1 MKKIIIL
8 LTCLL
13 ATCQLWAQESAK
25 KELSFIYIAH
35 DENTDTQALIQILK
49 EQYENTIY
57 YPDIRATIFYLAN
70 GDEPIIVN
78 VNTPND
84 NRNEFNNLIISLQS
98 QISHD
103 IIAESDVANIIQLM
117 NDNDIITDEGESV
130 YEYVIWSYYIN
141 STFWKLG
148 NNESIIAK
156 LYFTLEMEELIKSRY
171 LTQYIYYSKSTDKI
185 EYNLLKPLG
194 NKNLCRGFDFILLP
208 Y

>member
-1 MKKIIIL
+1 MKNIIIL

-13 ATCQLWAQESAK
+13 VTSQLWAQDTTQ
-25 KELSFIYIAH
+25 KELSFLYIAH
-35 DENTDTQALIQILK
+35 DENTDTQSLVQILK
-49 EQYENTIY
+49 EQYENTVY

-70 GDEPIIVN
+70 GNDPIIVN

-84 NRNEFNNLIISLQS
+84 NRKEFNNLIASLQS

-103 IIAESDVANIIQLM
+103 VNADSDVENIMNLL
-117 NDNDIITDEGESV
+117 NDNDIITDDGKFV
-130 YEYVIWSYYIN
+130 YQSVIWTYYIN

-156 LYFTLEMEELIKSRY
+156 LYFILDMERLIASHY
-171 LTQYIYYSKSTDKI
+171 LTHDIYYSKATDKI
-185 EYNLLKPLG
+185 EYNVSNPFG
-194 NKNLCRGFDFILLP
+194 SKNLCQSLDFILLP